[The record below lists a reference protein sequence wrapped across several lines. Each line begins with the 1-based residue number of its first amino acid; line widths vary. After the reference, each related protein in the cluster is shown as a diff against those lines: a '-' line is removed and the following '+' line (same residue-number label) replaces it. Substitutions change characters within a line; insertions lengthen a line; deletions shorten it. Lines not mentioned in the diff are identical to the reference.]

1 MEAEKSSRPEESK
14 DYSILFNKL
23 FGAILIN
30 ILFKPLPI
38 FTNRIPI
45 EFDLNFSS
53 TLFWSDKSKLVFTT
67 FLAFEENHKVIT
79 IINPEIRRYIG
90 FVFTFSDNIS
100 IEYS

>member
-1 MEAEKSSRPEESK
+1 MKDVAIEIKIAATTRFKLALNLSNEGLLMEAEKSSIPEESK
-14 DYSILFNKL
+14 DFSILFNKL

-53 TLFWSDKSKLVFTT
+53 TLF
-67 FLAFEENHKVIT
+67 
-79 IINPEIRRYIG
+79 
-90 FVFTFSDNIS
+90 
-100 IEYS
+100 